1 MDTID
6 TMERLP
12 ASAVVCEVGPRD
24 GFQMEKEFIPTA
36 RKVELIDALAR
47 TGLTEIQAT
56 SFVHPKA
63 IPQLA
68 DAEAVLGSISR
79 VPGVRYTALVPNEK
93 GAGRAI
99 EAEADGVDVVVSISE
114 SHCLSNTNMTPEQ
127 AMERAANV
135 ARMGE
140 DADVEVTI
148 GFATALGCPFEGVPP
163 YSRVEQFVGRAVEE
177 LGVRSISVADTV
189 GMASPLLVY
198 STLRRLRERFP
209 QATFTLHLHNT
220 RNMGS
225 ANLLAGLQAGV
236 TRFDT
241 SIAGLGGCPYAP
253 GATGNVATEDVVNM
267 LREMDIETG
276 VRLDEVVEVAARARE
291 VIGHADSGVLQ
302 AGTSRQL
309 LGKFEGS
316 QAKTG

>member
-1 MDTID
+1 MDSID

-12 ASAVVCEVGPRD
+12 TSAVVCEVGPRD
-24 GFQMEKEFIPTA
+24 GFQMEQEFIPTA

-163 YSRVEQFVGRAVEE
+163 YARVEQFVGQAVEE
-177 LGVRSISVADTV
+177 LGVRNISVADTV
-189 GMASPLLVY
+189 GMASPRLVY
-198 STLRRLRERFP
+198 TTLRRLRERFP

-225 ANLLAGLQAGV
+225 ANVLAGLQAGV
-236 TRFDT
+236 TRFDA

-253 GATGNVATEDVVNM
+253 GATGNVATEDLLNM

-302 AGTSRQL
+302 AGTSRKL

>member
-1 MDTID
+1 MDSID
-6 TMERLP
+6 IGGRLP
-12 ASAVVCEVGPRD
+12 SSAVVCEVGPRD

-68 DAEAVLGSISR
+68 DAEEVLASIER
-79 VPGVRYTALVPNEK
+79 VPGVRYTALVPNER
-93 GAGRAI
+93 GASRAI
-99 EAEADGVDVVVSISE
+99 AAEADGVDVVVSISE

-127 AMERAANV
+127 AMERAGNV
-135 ARMGE
+135 VRMGE
-140 DADVEVTI
+140 DAGVAVTI
-148 GFATALGCPFEGVPP
+148 GFATALGCPFEGYPA
-163 YSRVEQFVGRAVEE
+163 YERVEQFVGRAVEE
-177 LGVRSISVADTV
+177 LGARSISVADTV
-189 GMASPLLVY
+189 GMASPRLVY
-198 STLRRLRERFP
+198 TTLRRLRSRFP
-209 QATFTLHLHNT
+209 DVTFTLHLHNT
-220 RNMGS
+220 RNLGS
-225 ANLLAGLQAGV
+225 ANLLAGLEAGV
-236 TRFDT
+236 TRFDA

-253 GATGNVATEDVVNM
+253 GATGNVATEDVLNM

-276 VRLDEVVEVAARARE
+276 VRLDEVVEVAGRARE

-302 AGTSRQL
+302 AGTSHKL
-309 LGKFEGS
+309 LGRYEGA

>member
-1 MDTID
+1 MDSID

-24 GFQMEKEFIPTA
+24 GFQMEKEFIPTE

-79 VPGVRYTALVPNEK
+79 VPGVHYTALVPNER
-93 GAGRAI
+93 GASRAI
-99 EAEADGVDVVVSISE
+99 EAEADGVDFVVSISE

-148 GFATALGCPFEGVPP
+148 GFATALGCPFEGVPA

-189 GMASPLLVY
+189 GMASPRLVY

-236 TRFDT
+236 TRFDA

-253 GATGNVATEDVVNM
+253 GATGNVATEDMVNM

-276 VRLDEVVEVAARARE
+276 VRLDEVVEVAARTRE

-302 AGTSRQL
+302 AGTSRKL
-309 LGKFEGS
+309 LGKFEGA

>member
-1 MDTID
+1 MDSID

-12 ASAVVCEVGPRD
+12 SSAVVCEVGPRD

-47 TGLTEIQAT
+47 TGLAEIQAT

-68 DAEAVLGSISR
+68 DAEEVLGSIER

-135 ARMGE
+135 ARMGA

-148 GFATALGCPFEGVPP
+148 GFATALGCPFEGFPP
-163 YSRVEQFVGRAVEE
+163 YERVEQFVGRAVEE
-177 LGVRSISVADTV
+177 LGVRNISVADTV
-189 GMASPLLVY
+189 GMASPRRVY
-198 STLRRLRERFP
+198 QTLRRLRERFP

-236 TRFDT
+236 TRFDA

-253 GATGNVATEDVVNM
+253 GATGNVATEDVLNM

-302 AGTSRQL
+302 AGTSRKL
-309 LGKFEGS
+309 LGKFEGA